1 MYTALI
7 ITVYNFLNNRRV
19 LASIRKNSSNK
30 WSLVQRS
37 LFNNVA
43 IIVVGQFDA
52 RELILL
58 ILIPLNKSL

>member
-37 LFNNVA
+37 LFNNIT
-43 IIVVGQFDA
+43 IIVVSQFDA
-52 RELILL
+52 RELVLL